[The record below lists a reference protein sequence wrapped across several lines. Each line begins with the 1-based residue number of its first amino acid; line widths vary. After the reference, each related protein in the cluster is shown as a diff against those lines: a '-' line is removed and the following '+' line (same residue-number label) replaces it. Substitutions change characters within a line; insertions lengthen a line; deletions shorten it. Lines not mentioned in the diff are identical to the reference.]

1 MRTILLLIAVLSAG
15 FGIGF
20 FTNQS
25 GILHLGMSDTKSND
39 QPDILYW
46 VAPMDANYRR
56 DKPGQSPMGMD
67 LVPVYAEKKKAEPKT
82 GQKAEP
88 KIGKK
93 AEPKIKY
100 WVAPMDANY
109 RRDKPGQSPM
119 GMDLVP
125 VYEEQQKAEPKIK
138 YWVAPMDANY
148 RRDKPGQSPM
158 GMDLVPV
165 YEDTNGNSEEGTV
178 TISPAVENNLGVRT
192 ATVKKGKFDLNIKSL
207 GSVQANQDALW
218 QINSRVSGWIE
229 KLYVKSVGIEVEK
242 GQKLYSLYSPELVKA
257 QESLLNA
264 VKLNRSALIGSSKA
278 RLKVLGINTWQI
290 NQLIKSRKVAQR
302 IDIYAPK
309 KGTITD
315 LNVNEG
321 AFISPSTTVIT
332 AVNLDTV
339 WVDVEVFAAQVS
351 LIKLDDMASMTLD
364 YFPGKKWEGKV
375 GFIYPEMSE
384 SNRTLRIRLQFD
396 NPNQML
402 KPNMFSSVVIAPK
415 MDEER
420 LYIPR
425 EAVIYAGNMNRVVL
439 AMGDGKF
446 RSVLVKV
453 GIENQQ
459 TIEILSGLEVGQ
471 KIVTSAQFLLDSESS
486 INADFDRMLEE
497 QQADEEANSS
507 QNSSSKDSS
516 SKNNLDWLDV
526 SALDVNDIYTKD
538 LAASI
543 LRMNSQVVT
552 L

>member
-20 FTNQS
+20 FVNQS
-25 GILHLGMSDTKSND
+25 GILHLGMSDTRSNE

-56 DKPGQSPMGMD
+56 DEPGQSPMGMD
-67 LVPVYAEKKKAEPKT
+67 LVPVYAEKKKAESKT
-82 GQKAEP
+82 EP
-88 KIGKK
+88 K

-125 VYEEQQKAEPKIK
+125 VYEEQEKAEPKIK

-165 YEDTNGNSEEGTV
+165 YEEANGNSEEGTV

-192 ATVKKGKFDLNIKSL
+192 AIVKKGPFDLNINSL

-229 KLYVKSVGIEVEK
+229 KLYVKSVGIEVKE

-264 VKLNRSALIGSSKA
+264 VKLNRSVLITSSKA
-278 RLKVLGINTWQI
+278 RLKVLGISAWQI

-351 LIKLDDMASMTLD
+351 LIKLGDMASMTLD
-364 YFPGKKWEGKV
+364 YFPGKEWVGKV

-384 SNRTLRIRLQFD
+384 SNRTLRVRLQFD

-402 KPNMFSSVVIAPK
+402 KPNMFSSVVITPK

-453 GIENQQ
+453 GLENQQ
-459 TIEILSGLEVGQ
+459 TVEILSGLEVGQ

-486 INADFDRMLEE
+486 ISADFDRMLE
-497 QQADEEANSS
+497 D
-507 QNSSSKDSS
+507 QNEMDHKAMRLKKTSDYLNGEDDSDD
-516 SKNNLDWLDV
+516 LDSAEDLDSIEV
-526 SALDVNDIYTKD
+526 GVLQISPLYT
-538 LAASI
+538 SE
-543 LRMNSQVVT
+543 RVMT